1 MQIKAFTL
9 IELLVVVAIIGIL
22 AAVGVA
28 SFGGFTESAKV
39 AATKQIESQTLKY
52 AKAEMMKCKLGATTA
67 MSDYLQCNPTS
78 SNTVYKSFKGPTDKL
93 FALVVMGALT
103 NESGV
108 FKDTKNPYDNS
119 LPAIRSRPDYEVGQV
134 SISVID
140 TNLQIKTC
148 YRIGCAVADT
158 SLVLVST
165 TD

>member
-1 MQIKAFTL
+1 MKLKAFTL

-22 AAVGVA
+22 AAVGVV
-28 SFGGFTESAKV
+28 SFSGFTESAKV
-39 AATKQIESQTLKY
+39 SATKQIESQTIKY
-52 AKAEMMKCKLGATTA
+52 AKAEIMKCKLGATTG
-67 MSDYLQCNPTS
+67 MSGYLQCNPTS
-78 SNTVYKSFKGPTDKL
+78 SNTPYKSFKGPTAHL

-148 YRIGCAVADT
+148 YRSGCAAADT